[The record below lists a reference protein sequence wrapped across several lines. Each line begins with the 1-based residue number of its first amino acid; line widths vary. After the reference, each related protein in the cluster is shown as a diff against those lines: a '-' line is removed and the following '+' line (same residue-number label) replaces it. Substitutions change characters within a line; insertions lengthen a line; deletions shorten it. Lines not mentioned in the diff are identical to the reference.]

1 MQGLYLHELCEEGGG
16 LRGAGAKNWGDVDDV
31 LEPKL
36 KEDSLNVTHWSNEG
50 YLDGEGAGGAAAAT
64 AEVATLTS

>member
-1 MQGLYLHELCEEGGG
+1 
-16 LRGAGAKNWGDVDDV
+16 V

-36 KEDSLNVTHWSNEG
+36 NEDSLNVTHWSNEG
-50 YLDGEGAGGAAAAT
+50 YLDGEGAGRGAEEGAAAAT